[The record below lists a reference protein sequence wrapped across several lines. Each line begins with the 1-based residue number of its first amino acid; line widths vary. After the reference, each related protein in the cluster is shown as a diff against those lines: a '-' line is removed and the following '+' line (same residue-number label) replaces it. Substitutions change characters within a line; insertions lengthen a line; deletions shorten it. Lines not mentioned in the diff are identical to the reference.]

1 MLLSVEFQ
9 GSEFTDITNWPTP
22 GESTASSKDGKVTQI
37 IISLRQGRYV
47 DVHLCFMFSLVYL
60 RPTCFVDFT
69 ERLFFNLFFFLKA
82 SVNKKENAENE
93 LSGDDENQKTTP
105 KKKGFVI

>member
-1 MLLSVEFQ
+1 MCICVSCLALYIYDRLALL
-9 GSEFTDITNWPTP
+9 
-22 GESTASSKDGKVTQI
+22 
-37 IISLRQGRYV
+37 ISLNV
-47 DVHLCFMFSLVYL
+47 CFSIF
-60 RPTCFVDFT
+60 
-69 ERLFFNLFFFLKA
+69 FFFLKA

>member
-1 MLLSVEFQ
+1 
-9 GSEFTDITNWPTP
+9 
-22 GESTASSKDGKVTQI
+22 
-37 IISLRQGRYV
+37 
-47 DVHLCFMFSLVYL
+47 MFSLVYL
-60 RPTCFVDFT
+60 RPTCFV
-69 ERLFFNLFFFLKA
+69 ERLFFNLFFSFFLKA

>member
-1 MLLSVEFQ
+1 MCICVSCLALYIYDQLALL
-9 GSEFTDITNWPTP
+9 
-22 GESTASSKDGKVTQI
+22 
-37 IISLRQGRYV
+37 ISLNV
-47 DVHLCFMFSLVYL
+47 CFSI
-60 RPTCFVDFT
+60 
-69 ERLFFNLFFFLKA
+69 FFYFFLKA

>member
-1 MLLSVEFQ
+1 MCICVSCLALYIYDRLALLNV
-9 GSEFTDITNWPTP
+9 
-22 GESTASSKDGKVTQI
+22 
-37 IISLRQGRYV
+37 
-47 DVHLCFMFSLVYL
+47 CFSIF
-60 RPTCFVDFT
+60 
-69 ERLFFNLFFFLKA
+69 FFFLKA

>member
-1 MLLSVEFQ
+1 MCICVSCLALYIYDRLALLNV
-9 GSEFTDITNWPTP
+9 
-22 GESTASSKDGKVTQI
+22 
-37 IISLRQGRYV
+37 
-47 DVHLCFMFSLVYL
+47 CFSI
-60 RPTCFVDFT
+60 
-69 ERLFFNLFFFLKA
+69 LFFFFLKA